1 MSIFARASIFF
12 CLLLLCGG
20 VAVERVAAQED
31 RVVEVRGTVLD
42 EGSDEPLEGVVIAAM
57 DSFGD
62 VLARRTTDAAG
73 EFTFTVQDRVGVRLS
88 ARRIG
93 YREVNT
99 PFLSFEGRDL
109 HVVELRMDT
118 EAVPLAPLTVVAR
131 SRRLERSPVLS
142 DFDRRAEN
150 GFGWYF
156 TRDEIE
162 EIAPTLVS
170 DLLAR
175 VPGVRLESS
184 GGSNLRRTLTMAR
197 SSVVGPGGGA
207 CPVQIFLDGRLVTRS
222 SAIEFPVDDLVAP
235 QGVEG
240 IEVYRGLSTVPP
252 EFLTPSSRCG
262 VVAIWTRRGGD
273 G

>member
-1 MSIFARASIFF
+1 M
-12 CLLLLCGG
+12 
-20 VAVERVAAQED
+20 ERVAAQED
-31 RVVEVRGTVLD
+31 RSVAVRGTVLD
-42 EGSDEPLEGVVIAAM
+42 EASDAPLEGVVIAAM

-62 VLARRTTDAAG
+62 VLVRRTTDAAG
-73 EFTFTVQDRVGVRLS
+73 EFTFTVKDRAGVRLR

-142 DFDRRAEN
+142 DFDRRAES

-197 SSVVGPGGGA
+197 SSVGPGGGR
-207 CPVQIFLDGRLVTRS
+207 CPAQIFLDGRLVTRS
-222 SAIEFPVDDLVAP
+222 NAIEFPVDDLVTPEA
-235 QGVEG
+235 VEG

-273 G
+273 R